1 MLQELWKFR
10 HRRSLPLITLLFAV
24 FPIIYTQILPEGF
37 WDFRFERWTEVMQV
51 FEKDRYY
58 IYRLFDWWS
67 FLGALLMCVAVVEI
81 FSVDDGAG
89 TVSTLLFVPVESKK
103 IFVQKAVLCFLLA
116 VFCTSFFTIALYAS
130 ANLLPI
136 KLTMSPW
143 PIFLN
148 LLLGNVGFM
157 CWAALVYVLAGK
169 AVYVFWLFACFLTAA
184 VPLVP
189 GALFLQKEYLS
200 GEVLFLLPWWLWLLY
215 LAGAGGAYWVFGR
228 KWKKILI
235 KNKKYG

>member
-10 HRRSLPLITLLFAV
+10 HKRSLPLIALLFAV
-24 FPIIYTQILPEGF
+24 FPIVYTQLLPEGF
-37 WDFRFERWTEVMQV
+37 WDFRFERWVTVMEI

-67 FLGALLMCVAVVEI
+67 FLGALLTCVAVVEI

-116 VFCTSFFTIALYAS
+116 VFCTIFFTIALYAS
-130 ANLLPI
+130 SSLLPI
-136 KLTMSPW
+136 KLSVSPW

-148 LLLGNVGFM
+148 LLLGNMGFM
-157 CWAALVYVLAGK
+157 CLVALVYVLAGR
-169 AVYVFWLFACFLTAA
+169 AVYVFWLLACFLGAA

-189 GALFLQKEYLS
+189 GALFLRKEYLS
-200 GEVLFLLPWWLWLLY
+200 TQGLFLQPWWLWLLY
-215 LAGAGGAYWVFGR
+215 LVGAWGAYWAFGR